1 MSFRSS
7 SERCYCGARRRQSAP
22 RSNSYQPRISAWCQQ
37 TRDIQPPQGR
47 LAKTEK
53 LSRRERLTQKPWH
66 RLRGRDAWRA
76 IGSGGYRISRLPSGN
91 SEWSRL
97 ISTSSIATNWRS
109 AGMEGEMNYA
119 RWLLFLVAATNA
131 SAQDK
136 NPYDGEWLIK
146 IERNAYRGEADLTIS
161 GSDGTYRRRLV
172 GGKDDPCAKREIP
185 ITITKATADELEY
198 TIYGSKA
205 LAGCP
210 D

>member
-1 MSFRSS
+1 
-7 SERCYCGARRRQSAP
+7 
-22 RSNSYQPRISAWCQQ
+22 
-37 TRDIQPPQGR
+37 
-47 LAKTEK
+47 
-53 LSRRERLTQKPWH
+53 
-66 RLRGRDAWRA
+66 
-76 IGSGGYRISRLPSGN
+76 
-91 SEWSRL
+91 
-97 ISTSSIATNWRS
+97 
-109 AGMEGEMNYA
+109 MNYA

-146 IERNAYRGEADLTIS
+146 IERNAYRGEADLTIT
-161 GSDGTYRRRLV
+161 GTDGTYRRRLV

-210 D
+210 DGQVTMKKAADGTLEGSVSNGAKFKQIKK